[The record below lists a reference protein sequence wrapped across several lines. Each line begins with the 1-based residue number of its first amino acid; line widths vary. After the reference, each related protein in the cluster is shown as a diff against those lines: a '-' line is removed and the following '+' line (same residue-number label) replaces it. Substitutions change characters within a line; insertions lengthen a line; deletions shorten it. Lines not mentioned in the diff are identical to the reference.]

1 MQIFY
6 FLVTGLAMLTQVIIM
21 KEGRIEQP
29 GTCTSDKTREEVML
43 ANLQNR
49 KGNAMF
55 NSGDQVRL
63 YWNEEDA
70 IVV

>member
-1 MQIFY
+1 
-6 FLVTGLAMLTQVIIM
+6 
-21 KEGRIEQP
+21 
-29 GTCTSDKTREEVML
+29 ML